1 MDNTFKRRAFDL
13 VVWSVSLLFAFGLL
27 TDAAMA
33 NVDAASSIGATSTIA
48 CRDLGLPSAGM
59 PR

>member
-27 TDAAMA
+27 TDSAMA
-33 NVDAASSIGATSTIA
+33 NYDGASGVCATSTIE
-48 CRDLGLPSAGM
+48 CRDPGLRCAGT